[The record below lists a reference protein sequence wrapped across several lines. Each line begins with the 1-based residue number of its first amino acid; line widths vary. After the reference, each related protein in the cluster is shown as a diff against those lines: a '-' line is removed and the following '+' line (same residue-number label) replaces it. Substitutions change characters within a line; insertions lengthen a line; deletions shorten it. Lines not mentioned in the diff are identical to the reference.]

1 MGFIAE
7 LKRRN
12 VIRMAGLYLV
22 AAWLI
27 TQVAGTVLPMFDAPS
42 WLPRSVV
49 IVLAIGFLPA
59 LVFAWIFELTPDGL
73 KRDADLDVSQTTSP
87 QVATRMNRLIIAIL
101 VLALVYF
108 AIDKFIIGRSVNETR
123 EASVAAAL
131 KAAKANRES
140 PSIAVLPFDNRSA
153 LPEDVFFVD
162 GMHDDILTQLSKISG
177 LKVISRTSVES
188 FRDSKLS
195 MREIARRLGVKTILE
210 GGVQRGGNRVRINMQ
225 LIDAET
231 DGHLWAETYDREL
244 NAENIFAIQSEV
256 TAAITG
262 SLQAKLTEGEIAG
275 LSDIPTK
282 SLAAWEAFQLGKQRR
297 GKRTSASLDE
307 AERYFNK
314 AITLDPDFTLA
325 KVLLADTYISQIW
338 YSGKDRKTQLDKAS
352 AIIEAVRKIN
362 PDMPEA
368 MSSAGTIAI
377 YRGDAQTGERLLR
390 QALSLRPNYVPAMHV
405 LADYLPGIGKPD
417 EAIQMIDRAI
427 ALDPLSSVLYGK
439 RAAILEDMG
448 RFESARSSYLKSM
461 EIDPDSPNG
470 PAGLANLDA
479 YVFRKL
485 DSGLTEARKAAE
497 LDPGNPLY
505 LRLLTVIYQD
515 IGMSEESM
523 ETARRL
529 NTKYGQDYSCFLS
542 LAELFAGNTKE
553 SQRLSQNVPGDYSC
567 GKYWLMRNG
576 RHQEL
581 INVTRQEI
589 PGLFDE
595 SATLTPYQAFSA
607 YPVLVSL
614 NALGRQSEANVL
626 AERMLS
632 SLKPSV
638 RMGIYGYGLTDVAL
652 LAQMGRREQALATLE
667 KAIDAGW
674 QGPYWQYSRDF
685 DPALEPIRND
695 PRFRAAF
702 ARLESSVTVQRARY
716 EAKPPPAP

>member
-27 TQVAGTVLPMFDAPS
+27 TQVAGTVLPMFEAPS

-49 IVLAIGFLPA
+49 VVLAIGFVPA

-73 KRDADLDVSQTTSP
+73 KRDDDTVPSQPASP
-87 QVATRMNRLIIAIL
+87 QVAMRMNQLIIALL

-108 AIDKFIIGRSVNETR
+108 AIDKFIIGRPAAR
-123 EASVAAAL
+123 PPDALASAVQAAS
-131 KAAKANRES
+131 ANRQA

-195 MREIARRLGVKTILE
+195 MREIAQRLGVKTILE

-297 GKRTSASLDE
+297 GKRTSSSLDE

-377 YRGDAQTGERLLR
+377 YSEDTKTGERLLR

-470 PAGLANLDA
+470 PAGLAILDA

-523 ETARRL
+523 ETVRRL
-529 NTKYGQDYSCFLS
+529 NTKYGQDYSCMLS
-542 LAELFAGNTKE
+542 LAELFAGNAKE

-567 GKYWLMRNG
+567 GKYWLIRNG

-581 INVTRQEI
+581 IKLTRQEV
-589 PGLFDE
+589 PGLFDTDVML
-595 SATLTPYQAFSA
+595 SPYQTLSA
-607 YPVLVSL
+607 HPVLVSL

-638 RMGIYGYGLTDVAL
+638 RMGLYGYGLTDVAL

-685 DPALEPIRND
+685 DPALEPIRSE
-695 PRFRAAF
+695 PRFKAAF
-702 ARLESSVTVQRARY
+702 SRLETSVAAQRARVP
-716 EAKPPPAP
+716 AAPPAGP

>member
-59 LVFAWIFELTPDGL
+59 LVFAWVFELTPEGL
-73 KRDADLDVSQTTSP
+73 KRDTDLDASLSTSP

-108 AIDKFIIGRSVNETR
+108 AIDKFIIGRPTAR
-123 EASVAAAL
+123 PPDALASAVQAAS
-131 KAAKANRES
+131 AKRQA

-195 MREIARRLGVKTILE
+195 MREIAQRLGVKTILE
-210 GGVQRGGNRVRINMQ
+210 GAVQRGGNRVRINMQ
-225 LIDAET
+225 LIDAAT

-297 GKRTSASLDE
+297 GKRTSSSLDE
-307 AERYFNK
+307 AERYFRK
-314 AITLDPDFTLA
+314 AIALDPDFTLA
-325 KVLLADTYISQIW
+325 EVLLADTYISQIW

-377 YRGDAQTGERLLR
+377 YREDAQTGERLLR
-390 QALSLRPNYVPAMHV
+390 QALSQRPNYVPAMHV

-470 PAGLANLDA
+470 PAGLAILDA

-485 DSGLTEARKAAE
+485 DSGLTEARKAAD

-529 NTKYGQDYSCFLS
+529 NTKYGQDYSCMLS
-542 LAELFAGNTKE
+542 LAELFAGNAKE
-553 SQRLSQNVPGDYSC
+553 SQRLSQQVPTYSC
-567 GKYWLMRNG
+567 GIYWLIRNG
-576 RHQEL
+576 RHEESIKL
-581 INVTRQEI
+581 TRQDAPE
-589 PGLFDE
+589 LFDAN
-595 SATLTPYQAFSA
+595 ATPTLYQTVNN

-638 RMGIYGYGLTDVAL
+638 RMGLYGYGLTDVAL

-685 DPALEPIRND
+685 DPALEPIRSE
-695 PRFRAAF
+695 PRFKAAF
-702 ARLESSVTVQRARY
+702 SRLETSVAAQRARVP
-716 EAKPPPAP
+716 AAPPAGP

>member
-1 MGFIAE
+1 
-7 LKRRN
+7 
-12 VIRMAGLYLV
+12 
-22 AAWLI
+22 
-27 TQVAGTVLPMFDAPS
+27 
-42 WLPRSVV
+42 
-49 IVLAIGFLPA
+49 
-59 LVFAWIFELTPDGL
+59 
-73 KRDADLDVSQTTSP
+73 
-87 QVATRMNRLIIAIL
+87 
-101 VLALVYF
+101 
-108 AIDKFIIGRSVNETR
+108 
-123 EASVAAAL
+123 
-131 KAAKANRES
+131 
-140 PSIAVLPFDNRSA
+140 
-153 LPEDVFFVD
+153 
-162 GMHDDILTQLSKISG
+162 
-177 LKVISRTSVES
+177 
-188 FRDSKLS
+188 
-195 MREIARRLGVKTILE
+195 VKTILE

-297 GKRTSASLDE
+297 GKRTSSSLDE

-377 YRGDAQTGERLLR
+377 YSEDTKTGERLLR

-470 PAGLANLDA
+470 PAGLAILDA

-523 ETARRL
+523 ETVRRL
-529 NTKYGQDYSCFLS
+529 NTKYGQDYSCMLS
-542 LAELFAGNTKE
+542 LAELFAGNAKE

-567 GKYWLMRNG
+567 GKYWLIRNG

-581 INVTRQEI
+581 IKLTRQEV
-589 PGLFDE
+589 PGLFDTDVML
-595 SATLTPYQAFSA
+595 SPYQTLSA
-607 YPVLVSL
+607 HPVLVSL

-638 RMGIYGYGLTDVAL
+638 RMGLYGYGLTDVAL

-685 DPALEPIRND
+685 DPALEPIRSE
-695 PRFRAAF
+695 PRFKAAF
-702 ARLESSVTVQRARY
+702 SRLETSVAAQRARVP
-716 EAKPPPAP
+716 AAPPAGP

>member
-73 KRDADLDVSQTTSP
+73 KRDSDLDASLSTSTKM
-87 QVATRMNRLIIAIL
+87 ATRMNQLIIAIL
-101 VLALVYF
+101 LLALVYF
-108 AIDKFIIGRSVNETR
+108 AIDKFIIGRSVNATR
-123 EASVAAAL
+123 EAAVAATL
-131 KAAKANRES
+131 KATKAKKEP

-188 FRDSKLS
+188 FRDTKLS
-195 MREIARRLGVKTILE
+195 MREIAQRLGVKTILE
-210 GGVQRGGNRVRINMQ
+210 GAVQRGGNRVRINMQ

-262 SLQAKLTEGEIAG
+262 SLQAQLTDGEKAG
-275 LSDIPTK
+275 LADIPTK

-297 GKRTSASLDE
+297 GKRTSSSLEE

-314 AITLDPDFTLA
+314 AIALEPGFTLA

-338 YSGKDRKTQLDKAS
+338 YSGKDLKMQLDKAS
-352 AIIEAVRKIN
+352 AIIEPVRAAH

-368 MSSAGTIAI
+368 LSSAGTIAI
-377 YRGDAQTGERLLR
+377 YRQDTKTGERLLR
-390 QALSLRPNYVPAMHV
+390 LALSLRPNYVPAMHV
-405 LADYLPGIGKPD
+405 LADYLPGVGKHD
-417 EAIQMIDRAI
+417 EAIRMIDRAI
-427 ALDPLSSVLYGK
+427 VIDPLSSVLYGK

-448 RFESARSSYLKSM
+448 RFESAKTSYLKSM
-461 EIDPDSPNG
+461 EIDPDSPTG

-485 DSGLTEARKAAE
+485 DSGLTEASKAAD

-505 LRLLTVIYQD
+505 LNLLTVINQD
-515 IGMSEESM
+515 IGLSGKSI
-523 ETARRL
+523 ETAKRL
-529 NTKYGQDYSCFLS
+529 YTKYGQEYSCTLS
-542 LAELFAGNTKE
+542 FAELFAGNAKE
-553 SQRLSQNVPGDYSC
+553 SQRLSQQVPMYSC
-567 GKYWLMRNG
+567 GIFWLIRNG
-576 RHQEL
+576 RHQESIKL
-581 INVTRQEI
+581 TRQEA
-589 PGLFDE
+589 PELFDE
-595 SATLTPYQAFSA
+595 NATPTLYQTVNK

-614 NALGRQSEANVL
+614 NALGRESEAKAM
-626 AERMLS
+626 AERMLA
-632 SLKPSV
+632 SLKPTV
-638 RMGIYGYGLTDVAL
+638 RLGLYGYGLTDVAL
-652 LAQMGRREQALATLE
+652 LAQMGRHEQALATLE
-667 KAIDAGW
+667 DAVAAGW
-674 QGPYWQYSRDF
+674 QGPYWQFMRDF
-685 DPALEPIRND
+685 DPALEPIRSD

-702 ARLESSVTVQRARY
+702 ARLESSVTVQRARF
-716 EAKPPPAP
+716 EAKPPPVP

>member
-1 MGFIAE
+1 MTGLIAE
-7 LKRRN
+7 LRRRN

-27 TQVAGTVLPMFDAPS
+27 VQVAGTVLPMFDAPA
-42 WLPRSVV
+42 WLPRTVV
-49 IVLAIGFLPA
+49 IVLAIGFIPA
-59 LVFAWIFELTPDGL
+59 LAFAWIFELTPEGL
-73 KRDADLDVSQTTSP
+73 KRDDGIDPMQSEPALT
-87 QVATRMNRLIIAIL
+87 ARRMNQLIIAIL

-108 AIDKFIIGRSVNETR
+108 AIDKFIIGRSPIGSRQAPAT
-123 EASVAAAL
+123 ADLQAAA
-131 KAAKANRES
+131 KRGA

-162 GMHDDILTQLSKISG
+162 GMHDDILTQLSKVSG

-195 MREIARRLGVKTILE
+195 LREIAQRLGVKTILE
-210 GGVQRGGNRVRINMQ
+210 GAVQRGGNRVRINMQ

-262 SLQAKLTEGEIAG
+262 SLQARLTDGEKAG
-275 LSDIPTK
+275 LADIPTK

-297 GKRTSASLDE
+297 GKRTSSSLDE

-314 AITLDPDFTLA
+314 AIALDPGFTLA

-338 YSGKDRKTQLDKAS
+338 YSGKDRKTQLDKAFS
-352 AIIEAVRKIN
+352 IIEAVRTAH

-368 MSSAGTIAI
+368 LSSAGTIAI

-417 EAIQMIDRAI
+417 EAIRMIDRAI
-427 ALDPLSSVLYGK
+427 AVDPLSSVLYGK

-461 EIDPDSPNG
+461 EIDPDFPNG
-470 PAGLANLDA
+470 PAGLAVLDA
-479 YVFRKL
+479 YVFRQL
-485 DSGLTEARKAAE
+485 DSGLTGIRRAAE
-497 LDPGNPLY
+497 LDPGNPL
-505 LRLLTVIYQD
+505 LLNLQTAMYQD
-515 IGMSEESM
+515 IGLHADGM

-529 NTKYGQDYSCFLS
+529 YAKYGQEYSCT
-542 LAELFAGNTKE
+542 LAFTELFAGNAKE
-553 SQRLSQNVPGDYSC
+553 SQRLSQQVPTYSC
-567 GKYWLMRNG
+567 GIYWLIRNA
-576 RHQEL
+576 RHQES
-581 INVTRQEI
+581 IKMTRQAAPE
-589 PGLFDE
+589 LFDAN
-595 SATLTPYQAFSA
+595 ATPTLFQTVSN

-614 NALGRQSEANVL
+614 NAMGRGSEAKAM
-626 AERMLS
+626 AERMLA
-632 SLKPSV
+632 SLKPAA
-638 RMGIYGYGLTDVAL
+638 RMGLYGYGLTDVAL
-652 LAQMGRREQALATLE
+652 LVQMGSREQALATLE
-667 KAIDAGW
+667 KAVDGGW
-674 QGPYWQYSRDF
+674 QGPYWQFLRDF
-685 DPALEPIRND
+685 DPALQPIRDD

-702 ARLESSVTVQRARY
+702 DRLQQAVDAQRARLDAAAAGA
-716 EAKPPPAP
+716 AK

>member
-27 TQVAGTVLPMFDAPS
+27 TQVAGTVLPMFDAPA

-49 IVLAIGFLPA
+49 IILAIGFLPA

-73 KRDADLDVSQTTSP
+73 KRDSDLDASQSTSP

-108 AIDKFIIGRSVNETR
+108 AIDKFIISRSVNETR

-131 KAAKANRES
+131 KSANSKRES

-188 FRDSKLS
+188 FRDTKLS
-195 MREIARRLGVKTILE
+195 MREIAQRLGVKTILE
-210 GGVQRGGNRVRINMQ
+210 GAVQRGGNRVRINMQ
-225 LIDAET
+225 LIDAAT

-262 SLQAKLTEGEIAG
+262 SLQARLTEGEKAD
-275 LSDIPTK
+275 LSAIPTK
-282 SLAAWEAFQLGKQRR
+282 SMAAWEAFQLGKQRR

-338 YSGKDRKTQLDKAS
+338 YSGKDLKAQLDKAS
-352 AIIEAVRKIN
+352 AIIEVVRKTN
-362 PDMPEA
+362 PEMPEA
-368 MSSAGTIAI
+368 LSTAGTIAI
-377 YRGDAQTGERLLR
+377 YRKDTKTGEQLLR

-405 LADYLPGIGKPD
+405 LADYLPGVGKPD
-417 EAIQMIDRAI
+417 EAIQMIERAI
-427 ALDPLSSVLYGK
+427 ALDPLSAVLYGK

-448 RFESARSSYLKSM
+448 RFESCK
-461 EIDPDSPNG
+461 N
-470 PAGLANLDA
+470 
-479 YVFRKL
+479 
-485 DSGLTEARKAAE
+485 
-497 LDPGNPLY
+497 
-505 LRLLTVIYQD
+505 Q
-515 IGMSEESM
+515 
-523 ETARRL
+523 
-529 NTKYGQDYSCFLS
+529 
-542 LAELFAGNTKE
+542 
-553 SQRLSQNVPGDYSC
+553 LSQVDGN
-567 GKYWLMRNG
+567 
-576 RHQEL
+576 
-581 INVTRQEI
+581 
-589 PGLFDE
+589 
-595 SATLTPYQAFSA
+595 
-607 YPVLVSL
+607 
-614 NALGRQSEANVL
+614 
-626 AERMLS
+626 
-632 SLKPSV
+632 
-638 RMGIYGYGLTDVAL
+638 
-652 LAQMGRREQALATLE
+652 
-667 KAIDAGW
+667 
-674 QGPYWQYSRDF
+674 
-685 DPALEPIRND
+685 
-695 PRFRAAF
+695 
-702 ARLESSVTVQRARY
+702 
-716 EAKPPPAP
+716 